1 MTEQEEFEFRLR
13 LEQEQAAASSSAPP
27 APAVEAAA
35 PQAEKPGMLDGMSP
49 LAAVSGLGPIAL
61 ALGIPTNAKQ
71 ISDVTGGLIRGA
83 GSIGSTLMAPFDMI
97 KDAKAGKGLSLESNR
112 ARRAELDAG
121 LASLGADPESLG
133 YKGGKLAGEIAGTA
147 GTGSLL
153 ANGARAAGAAPSV
166 VSALNTGGLNVVGR
180 TGLAGLGIRAAGG
193 AATGGAAAGL
203 VNPEDAGIGALI
215 GGVMPLALKGGAH
228 ATRSAAGGIKSL
240 AEPLY
245 ERGREKIVS
254 RALREFSGGQA
265 DEAIRNLQAAR
276 ELVPG
281 SLPTVG
287 EAAQVPSLAA
297 LQRAAMN
304 TSPEAAN
311 ALQGRITANNQ
322 ARVDVIEALA
332 GTPAT
337 RKAAEEAREEA
348 ASRAYA
354 LAREQDAAR
363 RAGLISAA
371 RDESAKAKAA
381 SAGLKSIG
389 NMPDKKVV
397 DVLKPTK
404 ELLELSKRPAM
415 RSFIASAKRLAS
427 DKGEKL
433 GDPLRS
439 IDGLHYI
446 KLAVDDALSG
456 TPGNALARNQ
466 KAAVMDIKN
475 RLVAEMDKLS
485 PVYGE
490 ARKAFQ
496 EASKPINQMDIGD
509 DLKRVVDPLTGRIRA
524 SQFARKLT
532 DETAQRATGFKQA
545 SLAGVLTPEQ
555 LASLNAVRDD
565 LARAEFA
572 QTAGRGV
579 GSNTAQNLAYSN
591 MMNQLGIP
599 DFLRNFAGG
608 EIIGAIGSR
617 AGDMVYGKANQEIA
631 GLLANTMLDPA
642 EAARLMLLRDS
653 ANPALLEAGRKGLL
667 GVTKAAPA
675 VVAD

>member
-1 MTEQEEFEFRLR
+1 MAIDPKSIVWDEP
-13 LEQEQAAASSSAPP
+13 A
-27 APAVEAAA
+27 APAAIDPSSIVWDEAEPVA
-35 PQAEKPGMLDGMSP
+35 KPESSMLRTVGQGAGNL
-49 LAAVSGLGPIAL
+49 LAGAV
-61 ALGIPTNAKQ
+61 
-71 ISDVTGGLIRGA
+71 RGA
-83 GSIGSTLMAPFDMI
+83 GSIGSTILAPYDI
-97 KDAKAGKGLSLESNR
+97 AVDALAGKGLSLESNR
-112 ARRAELDAG
+112 ERRAGIDGG
-121 LASLGADPESLG
+121 LREMGAQPESML
-133 YKGGKLAGEIAGTA
+133 YKTGKIAGEIAGTA
-147 GTGSLL
+147 GAGPAL
-153 ANGARAAGAAPSV
+153 AGGARAAGAAPSLV
-166 VSALNTGGLNVVGR
+166 RSLSTGGLNVAGK
-180 TGLAGLGIRAAGG
+180 TGLAGLATRAAGG
-193 AATGGAAAGL
+193 AATGALAAGM
-203 VNPEDAGIGALI
+203 VNPEDAALGAAV
-215 GGVMPLALKGGAH
+215 GGVLPLALKGGAH
-228 ATRSAAGGIKSL
+228 ASRSAVGGAKGLI
-240 AEPLY
+240 EPLY

-322 ARVDVIEALA
+322 ARIDVIEALA
-332 GTPAT
+332 GSPTA
-337 RKAAEEAREEA
+337 RRAAEEAREQA
-348 ASRAYA
+348 ANAAYG
-354 LAREQDAAR
+354 AAR
-363 RAGLISAA
+363 GQAAGGITPSQELI
-371 RDESAKAKAA
+371 
-381 SAGLKSIG
+381 
-389 NMPDKKVV
+389 
-397 DVLKPTK
+397 
-404 ELLELSKRPAM
+404 ELAERPAM
-415 RSFIASAKRLAS
+415 RKFLASARRLAA
-427 DKGEKL
+427 DKGQKIEN
-433 GDPLRS
+433 PLES
-439 IDGLHYI
+439 LDGLHYV
-446 KLAVDDALSG
+446 KLAVDDALAG
-456 TPGNALARNQ
+456 TPNNALARNQ
-466 KAAVMDIKN
+466 KAAVMDIKD
-475 RLVAEMDKLS
+475 RLIAEMDKVS
-485 PVYGE
+485 PAYGE
-490 ARKAFQ
+490 SRRAYQ
-496 EASKPINQMDIGD
+496 EASKPLNQMDIGD
-509 DLKRVVDPLTGRIRA
+509 ELKRVIDPLTGRVRA

-617 AGDMVYGKANQEIA
+617 AGDLVYGKANQEIA